1 MQIIYIKNNLCIFV
15 MSKRTRV
22 INLKKGEM
30 KKQKD
35 ELEEINFQIFRIK
48 YAIKQHIERCE
59 ALGISPDPRTDEMLE
74 QLTELMKKRDQ
85 LQKG

>member
-1 MQIIYIKNNLCIFV
+1 MYICNVKSNK
-15 MSKRTRV
+15 S
-22 INLKKGEM
+22 INLKKENM
-30 KKQKD
+30 KKKND